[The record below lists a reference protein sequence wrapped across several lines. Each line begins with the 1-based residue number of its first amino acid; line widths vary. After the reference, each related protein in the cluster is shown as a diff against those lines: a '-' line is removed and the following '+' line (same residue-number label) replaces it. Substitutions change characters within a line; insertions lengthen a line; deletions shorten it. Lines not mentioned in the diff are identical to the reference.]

1 MKVWEL
7 IAELSKCP
15 AGANVNVGISQTL
28 NAPANQFECED
39 GEVNIRSTEDV
50 EVCDDDGNTRWLS
63 SLLSSEED

>member
-7 IAELSKCP
+7 IAKLSECP

-28 NAPANQFECED
+28 NARASEFESED

-50 EVCDDDGNTRWLS
+50 EICDDDGNTVSLS
-63 SLLSSEED
+63 SVCSIDGE

>member
-28 NAPANQFECED
+28 NSPASQFESED

-50 EVCDDDGNTRWLS
+50 EICNDDGNTVWLS
-63 SLLSSEED
+63 SVCSSDDE